1 MRTRT
6 LPVNIH
12 FRTRRRPRRH
22 LAKLRLTPETS
33 EQHSQNIRFLNMA
46 RFEIF
51 GDCRI
56 KFLPDLIAQAN
67 YTEAR
72 IRVTPSVGTGIRGLV
87 SLAYAH
93 AQARPQDTVFICPG
107 VIDFLTTD
115 QVTGMSSL
123 RYTTV
128 EDLTSHII
136 GLLNEGDVNYH
147 IAYPESHISFAL
159 ISGFDIRR
167 YPMTADENGYH
178 QYVINASIQR
188 INEEIVAINE
198 RNHLTTPWTTKHV
211 HVIRKNRRGQT
222 YIQNRYHLLS
232 DGYHPTTKLLNYWA
246 NALIDA
252 VWRST

>member
-1 MRTRT
+1 M
-6 LPVNIH
+6 
-12 FRTRRRPRRH
+12 
-22 LAKLRLTPETS
+22 
-33 EQHSQNIRFLNMA
+33 
-46 RFEIF
+46 
-51 GDCRI
+51 
-56 KFLPDLIAQAN
+56 KFLPDQVALAN

-72 IRVTPSVGTGIRGLV
+72 IRVTPSIGTGIRGLV

-93 AQARPQDTVFICPG
+93 AQAYPQDTVFICPG

-123 RYTTV
+123 RFTTV
-128 EDLTSHII
+128 EELTTHII
-136 GLLNEGDVNYH
+136 GLLNEGNVNYH
-147 IAYPESHISFAL
+147 IAFPDSHIAFAP

-167 YPMTADENGYH
+167 YPMTADDNGFH
-178 QYVINASIQR
+178 QFVINASIQR

-232 DGYHPTTKLLNYWA
+232 DGHHPTTKLLKYWA
-246 NALIDA
+246 NALVSA